1 MSLRSP
7 LGVVLGRGAAGGGVG
22 HWWAQRVSALCL
34 VPLTLWFVVSLV
46 RLPLADY
53 ATVSI
58 WMASGW
64 NPLWLALLLLSL
76 CWHSRLGVQVVI
88 EDYVHRPAAKFVALL
103 LNNGAHLL
111 ALAIGLYAVAQL
123 ALRGAP

>member
-7 LGVVLGRGAAGGGVG
+7 LGVVLGRGAAGEGVG

-34 VPLTLWFVVSLV
+34 VPLTLWLLVALV

-53 ATVSI
+53 AAVSI
-58 WMASGW
+58 WIASGW

-76 CWHSRLGVQVVI
+76 VWHSRAGVQVVI
-88 EDYVHRPAAKFVALL
+88 EDYVHAPAAKFVALL
-103 LNNGAHLL
+103 LNSGAHLL
-111 ALAIGLYAVAQL
+111 LLAAGLYALLQL
-123 ALRGAP
+123 LLRSAS